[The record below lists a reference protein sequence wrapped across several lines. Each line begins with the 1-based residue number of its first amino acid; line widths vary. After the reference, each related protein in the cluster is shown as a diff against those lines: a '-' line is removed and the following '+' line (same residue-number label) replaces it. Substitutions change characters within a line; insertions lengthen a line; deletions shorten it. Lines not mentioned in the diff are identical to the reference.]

1 MGTGHST
8 CVWGSWQQLRQST
21 WALLGEHWVAFN
33 CVGTFPPTHHLGF
46 IALITPNWLPLNNEC
61 EFVRRRMQSRVRL
74 LKEHFMRTAWE
85 LIWPPVSKHALP
97 SALLFFFPIA
107 CSLKRFYIL
116 TRESAG
122 FRLVYW
128 LHKNL
133 HIASA
138 CRRGVGGLG
147 NQLPAAS

>member
-1 MGTGHST
+1 
-8 CVWGSWQQLRQST
+8 
-21 WALLGEHWVAFN
+21 
-33 CVGTFPPTHHLGF
+33 
-46 IALITPNWLPLNNEC
+46 
-61 EFVRRRMQSRVRL
+61 
-74 LKEHFMRTAWE
+74 MRTAWE